1 MPHIEDSF
9 FDVPEPADIDPE
21 QLIPDMPKTPRR
33 PQAPPL
39 QERDTN
45 KKRGGGLF
53 PRYSINKWT
62 VSSDIDAQVSG
73 ILDKEKD

>member
-9 FDVPEPADIDPE
+9 FDVPEPEDIEPE
-21 QLIPDMPKTPRR
+21 QLIPDMPKTPKR

-39 QERDTN
+39 QDRETD

-53 PRYSINKWT
+53 TRYSVKNWT
-62 VSSDIDAQVSG
+62 VPADVDAQVSG
-73 ILDKEKD
+73 IIDKEKN

>member
-9 FDVPEPADIDPE
+9 FDVPKPEDIDPE
-21 QLIPDMPKTPRR
+21 QLIPDMPKTPKR

-39 QERDTN
+39 QDREPD

-53 PRYSINKWT
+53 TKYSVSKWE
-62 VSSDIDAQVSG
+62 VSPEIDEMVSG
-73 ILDKEKD
+73 IIKED

>member
-9 FDVPEPADIDPE
+9 FDVPEPEDIDPE
-21 QLIPDMPKTPRR
+21 QLIPDMPKTPKR

-39 QERDTN
+39 QDREPD

-53 PRYSINKWT
+53 TRYSVNKWT
-62 VSSDIDAQVSG
+62 IPSDIDAQVSG
-73 ILDKEKD
+73 IIKED